1 MHDASND
8 GLFAVLV
15 DELKLADPEMVTEIL
30 TYIYSER
37 RELIYKKPWPTMAD
51 NFNLTMSSWQT
62 KTRLVNDLINRRTN
76 QSMPWEHD
84 YKYSSA

>member
-1 MHDASND
+1 MTLSMHDASND

-51 NFNLTMSSWQT
+51 IFNLNMSS
-62 KTRLVNDLINRRTN
+62 
-76 QSMPWEHD
+76 
-84 YKYSSA
+84 

>member
-1 MHDASND
+1 MTLSMHDASND

-37 RELIYKKPWPTMAD
+37 VYLQETLAD
-51 NFNLTMSSWQT
+51 YHRQFQSYHVFL
-62 KTRLVNDLINRRTN
+62 TN
-76 QSMPWEHD
+76 QDQVGKWFD
-84 YKYSSA
+84 Q

>member
-1 MHDASND
+1 MLFMTLSMHDASND

-37 RELIYKKPWPTMAD
+37 REWIYKKPWPTMAD
-51 NFNLTMSSWQT
+51 ILNLTMSS
-62 KTRLVNDLINRRTN
+62 
-76 QSMPWEHD
+76 
-84 YKYSSA
+84 